1 MHKLTRFVDKNI
13 LHCCLHDVYCIKYR
27 SVITGELS
35 CIDSPRASLS
45 FMCDS
50 MCCMPD
56 AVQNVKYLY
65 LVFEISILTMI
76 FAGI

>member
-13 LHCCLHDVYCIKYR
+13 LPLLFTRCVLYQIS